1 MAWTIEAATA
11 ADLPALLALL
21 ARNGLPA
28 AGLADHLATALVA
41 RAGGAVIGSAALEI
55 YGEAALLRSV
65 AVDAAWRGRGLGQA
79 LTGAALDLARRRGVV
94 AVYLLTETAA
104 GFFPRFGFQPL
115 PRAAVAPA
123 VQQSVEFTTVCPDSA
138 QAMALNLAGATVA
151 PRAARG
157 QP

>member
-11 ADLPALLALL
+11 ADLPAILALL
-21 ARNGLPA
+21 ARSGLPE

-41 RAGGAVIGSAALEI
+41 RAGGAIAGSAALEV

-65 AVDAAWRGRGLGQA
+65 AVDAAWRGQGLGQA
-79 LTGAALDLARRRGVV
+79 LTRAALDLARRRGVV

-104 GFFPRFGFQPL
+104 GFFPRFGFRPV

-123 VQQSVEFTTVCPDSA
+123 VQQSVEFTSACPASA
-138 QAMALNLAGATVA
+138 QALALSLTGLAVA
-151 PRAARG
+151 P
-157 QP
+157 